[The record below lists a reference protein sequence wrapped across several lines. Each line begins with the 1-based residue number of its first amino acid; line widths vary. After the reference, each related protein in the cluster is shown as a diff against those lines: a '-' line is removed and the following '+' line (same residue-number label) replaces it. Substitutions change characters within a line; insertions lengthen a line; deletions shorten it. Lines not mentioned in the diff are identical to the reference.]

1 MEMARELRETG
12 TIEYQVRYEYFLCKD
27 VKGKTCDPIKCVETF
42 DYYEDAKRFM
52 NNLRDQWEN
61 RQLGHN
67 ASAELVR
74 VVKTE
79 EIMTWFS

>member
-12 TIEYQVRYEYFLCKD
+12 TIGYEVRVEYWLTKREYQKNEKPVRAVYDY
-27 VKGKTCDPIKCVETF
+27 
-42 DYYEDAKRFM
+42 DYYEDAKELVDL
-52 NNLRDQWEN
+52 LRERWEN
-61 RQLGHN
+61 GKMGYN
-67 ASAELVR
+67 ASVELVR

>member
-12 TIEYQVRYEYFLCKD
+12 TIEYQVRVEYWLTKNEYQKNEKPVRAVYD
-27 VKGKTCDPIKCVETF
+27 Y
-42 DYYEDAKRFM
+42 DYYDEAKEYVDVLR
-52 NNLRDQWEN
+52 NLWEN
-61 RQLGHN
+61 GKLGYN
-67 ASAELVR
+67 ASVELVR

>member
-12 TIEYQVRYEYFLCKD
+12 TIGYEVRVEYWLTKREHQKNEKHVRAVYDY
-27 VKGKTCDPIKCVETF
+27 
-42 DYYEDAKRFM
+42 DYYEDAKELVDL
-52 NNLRDQWEN
+52 LRERWEN
-61 RQLGHN
+61 GKMGYN
-67 ASAELVR
+67 ASVELVR